1 MAGSRVPDVLNAAVD
16 ALKVDATLIGV
27 GLLNGAKVYSS
38 VPEDTVPPY
47 LWIMGGR
54 EVIWAEGFNGDDSRE
69 VDIDAIAISK
79 HRGTKEVDDIIN
91 RVIEVLDTAGTW
103 SGVSGYAG
111 HTLVENRAPAFAE
124 MAGEVWIERALQWR
138 VWVN

>member
-16 ALKVDATLIGV
+16 ALIADATLIGV

-47 LWIMGGR
+47 LWVMGGR
-54 EVIWAEGFNGDDSRE
+54 EVIWAEAFRSDDARE

-79 HRGTKEVDDIIN
+79 YRGTKEVDDIIS
-91 RVIEVLDTAGTW
+91 RVIEVLDTPATW
-103 SGVSGYAG
+103 AGVSGYAG

-124 MAGEVWIERALQWR
+124 MAGEIWIERSLQWR
-138 VWVN
+138 VQVN

>member
-47 LWIMGGR
+47 LWVMGGR
-54 EVIWAEGFNGDDSRE
+54 EVIWADAMRSHDARE
-69 VDIDAIAISK
+69 VDLDAIAISK
-79 HRGTKEVDDIIN
+79 YRGTKEADDIID
-91 RVIEVLDTAGTW
+91 RVMEVLDTDATW
-103 SGVSGYAG
+103 TGVTGYAG
-111 HTLVENRAPAFAE
+111 HTFVENRAPAFTE
-124 MAGEVWIERALQWR
+124 IAGEVWIERALTWR